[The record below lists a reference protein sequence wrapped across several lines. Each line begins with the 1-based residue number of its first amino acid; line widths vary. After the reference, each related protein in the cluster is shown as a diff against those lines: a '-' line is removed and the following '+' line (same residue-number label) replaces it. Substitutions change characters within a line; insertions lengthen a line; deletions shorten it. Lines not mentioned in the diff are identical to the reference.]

1 MEDTIAAIA
10 TAVGESGIGI
20 IRISGP
26 QSESVIEELFI
37 PINRDNWQMRTSHKL
52 YLGHIRT
59 APGEKEIIDQALV
72 TIMKGP
78 HSYTGEDVAEIHC
91 HGGFLAVRAVLE
103 AVLKTGVR
111 LAEPG
116 EFTKRAFLNGKL
128 DLAQAEATIDLIR
141 AKSMPGLKMAAG
153 HLKGKLSQEVDYC
166 QEQILK
172 ILAYLEAAIDFPD
185 DEIEVLPDEEMES
198 ISQEVIRR
206 LEKLLAGFHKGRI
219 FQEGLKTVILGKP
232 NVGKSSLL
240 NALLGRERA
249 IVTDIPGTTRDLIEE
264 FVDLGGIPLK
274 LIDTAGVRMTKDL
287 VEKIGVEKTKAVVE
301 EADLVLFVLDA
312 ATGVTGNDE
321 LVWQLVREAGVPLLV
336 LVNKVDLDTIRTDKQ
351 ALAEKFGDKGIDII
365 EISAL
370 TGYGL
375 AELEEKVRLMVGM
388 GEAKLD
394 QELLISRLRH
404 QESIGKAIE
413 HLKEFLRALAE
424 GYPEDFLTIDLRAA
438 WEALGEINGK
448 TVGEDVIDRIFSEFC
463 IGK

>member
-26 QSESVIEELFI
+26 KSEAVLDKLFI
-37 PINRDNWQMRTSHKL
+37 PINRDNWSNRKSHKL
-52 YLGHIRT
+52 YLGHLRT
-59 APGEKEIIDQALV
+59 APGEREIIDQVLV
-72 TIMKGP
+72 VIMKKP

-91 HGGFLAVRAVLE
+91 HGGFLAIRSALE

-111 LAEPG
+111 LADPG

-141 AKSMPGLKMAAG
+141 AKSLSGLKLAASQ
-153 HLKGKLSQEVDYC
+153 LKGKLSQEVDYC

-172 ILAYLEAAIDFPD
+172 ILAYLEAAIDFPE
-185 DEIEVLPDEEMES
+185 DEIEVLQDEEMRS
-198 ISQEVIRR
+198 ISQDVIQR

-240 NALLGRERA
+240 NAILGRERA
-249 IVTDIPGTTRDLIEE
+249 IVTEIPGTTRDLIEE

-274 LIDTAGVRMTKDL
+274 LIDTAGVRFTEDV
-287 VEKIGVEKTKAVVE
+287 VEKIGVERTKAVVN

-321 LVWQLVREAGVPLLV
+321 LVWQLVKEAGVPLLI
-336 LVNKVDLDTIRTDKQ
+336 LLNKIDLDKVMIDKQ
-351 ALAEKFGDKGIDII
+351 ALADKFGEEGVDII

-375 AELEEKVRLMVGM
+375 PELEEKVRMMVGM

-404 QESIGKAIE
+404 QESVSKAID
-413 HLKEFLRALAE
+413 HLKEFLKALAE
-424 GYPEDFLTIDLRAA
+424 GYAEDFLTIDLRAA

-448 TVGEDVIDRIFSEFC
+448 TAGEDVIDRIFSEFC
-463 IGK
+463 LGK